1 MICEWEGPVIT
12 AGVSVLRFTV
22 AAWAAVRV
30 VEIPLMR
37 GRLGR

>member
-1 MICEWEGPVIT
+1 MICEWEDPGIT
-12 AGVSVLRFTV
+12 ARASLLRFTV